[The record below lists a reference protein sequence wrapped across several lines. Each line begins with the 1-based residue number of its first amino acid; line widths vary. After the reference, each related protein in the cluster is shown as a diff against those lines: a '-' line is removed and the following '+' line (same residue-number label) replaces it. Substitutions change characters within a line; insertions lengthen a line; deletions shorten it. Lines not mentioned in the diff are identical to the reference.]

1 MNDTKYIFDQ
11 TGIGMGAFYAYDP
24 EILNWTLTYSVD
36 CFALSLIFIL
46 FHMWNVASNLLLVYM
61 TEEKLTHFSN
71 YNEQILE
78 GMK

>member
-1 MNDTKYIFDQ
+1 
-11 TGIGMGAFYAYDP
+11 
-24 EILNWTLTYSVD
+24 
-36 CFALSLIFIL
+36 
-46 FHMWNVASNLLLVYM
+46 LVYM

>member
-1 MNDTKYIFDQ
+1 
-11 TGIGMGAFYAYDP
+11 
-24 EILNWTLTYSVD
+24 
-36 CFALSLIFIL
+36 
-46 FHMWNVASNLLLVYM
+46 LVHM